1 MQFPCKKFIRLNFKK
16 LVYLLSPHC
25 HKNNLCINSF
35 LVNISKSRYM
45 ESIKKLCVVVAGC
58 LFVVGV
64 KWMLGGGVSSLV
76 FGGVQLGLNNNG
88 PAQPSPAQLRLLSTN

>member
-1 MQFPCKKFIRLNFKK
+1 
-16 LVYLLSPHC
+16 
-25 HKNNLCINSF
+25 
-35 LVNISKSRYM
+35 M

-76 FGGVQLGLNNNG
+76 FGGVHCTTR
-88 PAQPSPAQLRLLSTN
+88 AK

>member
-1 MQFPCKKFIRLNFKK
+1 
-16 LVYLLSPHC
+16 
-25 HKNNLCINSF
+25 
-35 LVNISKSRYM
+35 M
-45 ESIKKLCVVVAGC
+45 ESIKKLCVVVSGC

-76 FGGVQLGLNNNG
+76 FGGVRLGLNNNG